1 MTRINLVKVEDLADQ
16 HLFAEW
22 REIKMI
28 PAKVKKLWA
37 ACVNEARD
45 TTPIS
50 ASSSKIFQDRHI
62 SGIPE
67 KYTLSTGHV
76 RFFYDK
82 MLFLSDRYKLL
93 TEELHKREFKIAEH
107 DARALFFDGMSFHT
121 RTKEWKPSPQ
131 EIMINVERIE
141 QRLNERPDWYK
152 YYGEVKP
159 PSFFTDRYKHD
170 VTFNILAGI

>member
-1 MTRINLVKVEDLADQ
+1 MTRINLVHVEDLADQ

-37 ACVNEARD
+37 A
-45 TTPIS
+45 S
-50 ASSSKIFQDRHI
+50 I
-62 SGIPE
+62 SGAHSTGTRVSTTIFEEKYMSTIPE
-67 KYTLSTGHV
+67 KYTMSTGHV

-121 RTKEWKPSPQ
+121 RTREWSPSPS
-131 EIMINVERIE
+131 EVLISIDRIST
-141 QRLNERPDWYK
+141 RLKERPSWYK

-159 PSFFTDRYKHD
+159 PEFFIEQYNHRLLFDT
-170 VTFNILAGI
+170 LAKP

>member
-37 ACVNEARD
+37 ASVNAAHSTGTRVS
-45 TTPIS
+45 TT
-50 ASSSKIFQDRHI
+50 IFQEKYM
-62 SGIPE
+62 STIPE
-67 KYTLSTGHV
+67 KYTMSTGHV

-121 RTKEWKPSPQ
+121 RTREWTPTPS
-131 EIMINVERIE
+131 EVLINIDRIST
-141 QRLNERPDWYK
+141 RLKERPTWYK

-159 PSFFTDRYKHD
+159 PEFFIDQYNHRLLIDTI
-170 VTFNILAGI
+170 TG

>member
-1 MTRINLVKVEDLADQ
+1 MTRINLVHVEDLADQ

-28 PAKVKKLWA
+28 PTKVKKLWT
-37 ACVNEARD
+37 ACVSAAH
-45 TTPIS
+45 TTGANS
-50 ASSSKIFQDRHI
+50 VSSSRIFLDEHI
-62 SGIPE
+62 SNIPE
-67 KYTLSTGHV
+67 KYTMSTGHV

-107 DARALFFDGMSFHT
+107 DARALFFDGMSYHT
-121 RTKEWKPSPQ
+121 RTREWSPCPA
-131 EIMINVERIE
+131 EVLINIDRIST
-141 QRLNERPDWYK
+141 RLKERPSWYK

-159 PSFFTDRYKHD
+159 PEFFIEQYNHRLLFDT
-170 VTFNILAGI
+170 LANT